1 MLEMIM
7 KLYYNI
13 MSTSN
18 YTNIL
23 TSHHILLLSPL
34 LPQMQMDTSH
44 PILRLPP
51 LLPKMQMNTTNN
63 QVCKFYTTAINHF
76 YKEAKALHSSEIY
89 QLSLRQLSPVPEAT
103 GSCSNTCK
111 HKCTTFWQA
120 NTIKHD
126 NI

>member
-13 MSTSN
+13 TSTSN
-18 YTNIL
+18 HTNIL

-44 PILRLPP
+44 PILLLPP
-51 LLPKMQMNTTNN
+51 LLPKMQMNMTNN

>member
-13 MSTSN
+13 ASTSN
-18 YTNIL
+18 HTNIL

-51 LLPKMQMNTTNN
+51 LLPKVQMNTTNN

-76 YKEAKALHSSEIY
+76 YKEAKALHSSEFINY
-89 QLSLRQLSPVPEAT
+89 HFFNCHLCLKLLDHAVI
-103 GSCSNTCK
+103 
-111 HKCTTFWQA
+111 HA
-120 NTIKHD
+120 NTSAQHSGKPIQ
-126 NI
+126 

>member
-13 MSTSN
+13 TSTSN
-18 YTNIL
+18 RTNIL
-23 TSHHILLLSPL
+23 ASHHILLLSPL
-34 LPQMQMDTSH
+34 LPEMQMDT
-44 PILRLPP
+44 
-51 LLPKMQMNTTNN
+51 MND